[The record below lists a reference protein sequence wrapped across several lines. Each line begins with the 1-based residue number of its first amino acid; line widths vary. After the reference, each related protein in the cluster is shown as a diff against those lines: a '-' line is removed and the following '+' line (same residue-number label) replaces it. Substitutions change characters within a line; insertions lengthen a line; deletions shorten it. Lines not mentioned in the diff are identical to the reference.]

1 MDTGFERIVPVLLAV
16 AAAGLGWGAVR
27 LKRRLGQSER
37 ERRRATDELNRRL
50 SELLSVREL
59 FHVLSGSLHVDRIAE
74 QVARYAMRF
83 LNAQGALVA
92 LAADGGSGGRG
103 GVGEVD
109 GKHGGGRGSGAA
121 REGGRGPLHVA
132 AAEGALAV
140 LRGQTIG
147 AGDPGLVARSVDG
160 ERIEVLHGSEGEPT
174 QLVAGLKVA
183 FATAV
188 PLRAHGVLVGT
199 LVVADPRDGRLDGDD
214 RQLLSTLATQAA
226 IVLANAR
233 FFETVR
239 HAKDQWE
246 TAFDALSEG
255 IAVVD
260 EWGRVRRANHSL
272 AAMLGAAVPAVIG
285 LDLGVALLGEPRPLL
300 DVLAATRRGDLAQPR
315 TVRSGQLGRT
325 LRLDAAR
332 IPSPADDQSV
342 VVLVEDVTDQ
352 QAMEAQLIQSEK
364 LAAVGQLVSGV
375 AHELNNPLTSI
386 AGLSELLLEQGELG
400 AKDRG
405 HLRVIHEEADRAS
418 RIVRSL
424 LTFARQGPGEQA
436 AVDLNDVIQRSLVLM
451 AYDPTLKDVTI
462 EKDLAPV
469 PEVLGD
475 RNALQQAV
483 LNLLTNAAQ
492 ALTATPPGRAR
503 VIRVRTW
510 FDDRVRMRI
519 ADTGPGIP
527 DALLP
532 HLFTPF
538 FTTKEPGQGTGL
550 GLSITHS
557 IVEAHGGR
565 VALERSADGSGREG
579 AAFLVDLPP
588 APPEAPRPKTPVTPL
603 PGNRFSRA

>member
-1 MDTGFERIVPVLLAV
+1 VLE
-16 AAAGLGWGAVR
+16 GW
-27 LKRRLGQSER
+27 
-37 ERRRATDELNRRL
+37 
-50 SELLSVREL
+50 
-59 FHVLSGSLHVDRIAE
+59 
-74 QVARYAMRF
+74 
-83 LNAQGALVA
+83 
-92 LAADGGSGGRG
+92 
-103 GVGEVD
+103 
-109 GKHGGGRGSGAA
+109 
-121 REGGRGPLHVA
+121 
-132 AAEGALAV
+132 
-140 LRGQTIG
+140 TIG
-147 AGDPGLVARSVDG
+147 TDDPGLVARSADG
-160 ERIEVLHGSEGEPT
+160 ERSELLHGLEGKPT
-174 QLVAGLKVA
+174 QLVGGFDVA
-183 FATAV
+183 FATAM

-214 RQLLSTLATQAA
+214 MQLLSTLATQAA
-226 IVLANAR
+226 IAIANAR

-239 HAKDQWE
+239 HAKEQWE

-285 LDLGVALLGEPRPLL
+285 LDLGVALLGDPRPLL
-300 DVLAATRRGDLAQPR
+300 DLLAATRRGDVTQPR
-315 TVRSGQLGRT
+315 TVRSGQSGRT

-332 IPSPADDQSV
+332 IPRPADDQSV

-386 AGLSELLLEQGELG
+386 AGLSEFLLEQRELG

-405 HLRVIHEEADRAS
+405 HVRVIHEEADRAS

-424 LTFARQGPGEQA
+424 LTFARSGPGEHA
-436 AVDLNDVIQRSLVLM
+436 AVDLNDVIRRTLVLV
-451 AYDPTLKDVTI
+451 AYDPKLRDITI
-462 EKDLAPV
+462 EKDLAAV

-475 RNALQQAV
+475 RNALQQVV
-483 LNLLTNAAQ
+483 LNLLSNAAQ
-492 ALTATPPGRAR
+492 ALSANPPDRAR
-503 VIRVRTW
+503 VITVRTW

-565 VALERSADGSGREG
+565 VAAERSADGRGGGG

-588 APPEAPRPKTPVTPL
+588 AAPDAPRRNTPAVTPIRGGRL
-603 PGNRFSRA
+603 SRA